1 MTTAGQH
8 PTAEFE
14 FPDDHSNHTRPPSS
28 RASTIA
34 KKYIP
39 PAVPSPPRLSGHHLP
54 PEQPFRQTKHAL
66 ISEMP
71 TKVPDQWLF
80 TEAELKATPSI
91 LEGLSP
97 EEERIRRAKGVS
109 FMSSIGNMLHIPMTT
124 VSVASLYFHRFYMR
138 RSMVLDKKG
147 CTGIHHYEIAATALF
162 LATKTEETIRGTK
175 QFIFS
180 CIKIAQKNPKLELLC
195 FDLSATSPLKYLVG
209 FFEEFTKV
217 GVESAII
224 KELRNYTWALICD
237 THHST
242 LGLIISPR
250 IIAITTLLFAATAK
264 KCEIPQIE
272 GKDWWEHLEGTEPQI
287 VEAGLILHKFLSN
300 SPFQITDQDQ
310 PGNTAAKYLHA
321 SSGKEERNG
330 ADTAIKSERTQDQNG
345 NGHVH
350 GNGTNTSEHNSQSDP
365 ESRDSQP
372 KEKLENSQPD
382 SKPYISTTDNSR
394 ASPTSGTDDAPLK
407 AAANDL
413 SSHDQTTAINDV
425 SSNIDPDMIVSPKRK
440 ADEQIEEV
448 PLAKRARREDTSSE
462 TIAAS
467 NDGNTLPDESQDT
480 IQNKMDDAN
489 KDNEPD
495 SELESKTALA
505 ATEAEAGTEDQ

>member
-1 MTTAGQH
+1 MTAIDNVDLKTRAHHHTSGMYPFTRFIFDYEARFYVYDSFAIVNQILSLLSIPMTAAGPH

-28 RASTIA
+28 CASTITE
-34 KKYIP
+34 KYIP
-39 PAVPSPPRLSGHHLP
+39 PAVPSPPRLSNHHLP

-66 ISEMP
+66 ITEMS

-180 CIKIAQKNPKLELLC
+180 CIKIAQKNPKLEVDASSKEYWRWRDSILMYEELMLELLC

-209 FFEEFTKV
+209 FFEEFTK
-217 GVESAII
+217 
-224 KELRNYTWALICD
+224 
-237 THHST
+237 
-242 LGLIISPR
+242 
-250 IIAITTLLFAATAK
+250 
-264 KCEIPQIE
+264 
-272 GKDWWEHLEGTEPQI
+272 
-287 VEAGLILHKFLSN
+287 
-300 SPFQITDQDQ
+300 ITDQDQ
-310 PGNTAAKYLHA
+310 PGNAAAKYLHA
-321 SSGKEERNG
+321 SSGKEDRNG
-330 ADTAIKSERTQDQNG
+330 ADNAVKSEHTPNKNG

-350 GNGTNTSEHNSQSDP
+350 GNGTDVSEQNSQSDP
-365 ESRDSQP
+365 EPRDSQP

-382 SKPYISTTDNSR
+382 SKSHTSMNDESR
-394 ASPTSGTDDAPLK
+394 PSPTSGTDDAPLK

-413 SSHDQTTAINDV
+413 SSHKQTTSANDV
-425 SSNIDPDMIVSPKRK
+425 SSNIDPGTIVSPKRK

-448 PLAKRARREDTSSE
+448 PLAKRARRENTSSE
-462 TIAAS
+462 TLAAL
-467 NDGNTLPDESQDT
+467 NDESTLPDESQDT
-480 IQNKMDDAN
+480 VQNDKDDAP
-489 KDNEPD
+489 KDKELD
-495 SELESKTALA
+495 SELESKTAVV
-505 ATEAEAGTEDQ
+505 ATETDAGTEDQQEEGEVEQ